1 MASRELGF
9 HIKLADSA
17 VDALRQADIVVVTTP
32 DPAFHTLKAVD
43 FVKPGGIV
51 VVLDCWRILA
61 AELAG
66 QKGVN
71 YMPLG
76 RSTDDAAN
84 AARLVDLWAKP
95 L

>member
-1 MASRELGF
+1 
-9 HIKLADSA
+9 
-17 VDALRQADIVVVTTP
+17 
-32 DPAFHTLKAVD
+32 
-43 FVKPGGIV
+43 
-51 VVLDCWRILA
+51 LA

-66 QKGVN
+66 QQGVH

-84 AARLVDLWAKP
+84 AARLAELWAKP